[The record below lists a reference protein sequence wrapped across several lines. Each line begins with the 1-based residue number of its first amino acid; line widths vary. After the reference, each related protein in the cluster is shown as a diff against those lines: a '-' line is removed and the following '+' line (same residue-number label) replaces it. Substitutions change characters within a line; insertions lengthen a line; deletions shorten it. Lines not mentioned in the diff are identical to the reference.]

1 MSRTLDTHQ
10 HFTEARDAFLAALAN
25 PAGPDAKAMLDEL
38 FNIAGQVISVTYGLR
53 TEDDSKCGPTGRVFT
68 IGTTPELGVTYDI
81 RHRPANI
88 TDEDLERLDA
98 GWAAVEG
105 RTANAW
111 DGFTAEQAFDM
122 GLELLE
128 ELRAFVTDEAS
139 E

>member
-1 MSRTLDTHQ
+1 MTRLLDTHQ

-38 FNIAGQVISVTYGLR
+38 FNISGQVVYLNLDDD
-53 TEDDSKCGPTGRVFT
+53 DDSKCGPTGRVFT
-68 IGTTPELGVTYDI
+68 IGTTPEPGVTYDI

-98 GWAAVEG
+98 GWAAVKG

-111 DGFTAEQAFDM
+111 KGYTAVEAYDL
-122 GLELLE
+122 GLELLQ
-128 ELRAFVTDEAS
+128 ELREFATGKATV
-139 E
+139 